1 MNRLPYKQIPKLF
14 FVKSVHGIA
23 RDFKRFKKSGKEKS
37 GDEGIAKQIP
47 KLFFIKSVHG
57 IARDFE

>member
-1 MNRLPYKQIPKLF
+1 M
-14 FVKSVHGIA
+14 
-23 RDFKRFKKSGKEKS
+23 S

-57 IARDFE
+57 IARDFRPMGFLSHKGRSISLTLF